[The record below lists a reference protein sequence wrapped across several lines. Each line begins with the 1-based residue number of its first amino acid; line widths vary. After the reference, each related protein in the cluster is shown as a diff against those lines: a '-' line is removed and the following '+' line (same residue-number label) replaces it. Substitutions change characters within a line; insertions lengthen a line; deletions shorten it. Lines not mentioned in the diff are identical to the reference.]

1 MLVYSLGM
9 TLYWCVDYHVPQN
22 QVVQLLLQRGQHTA
36 AESHSPGTKRAPAAF
51 HVSQMRKD
59 NYAAVSMATPFST
72 TEEMAVT
79 NIYCQLG
86 IKLTGGI
93 GSKLQGIYFLEVIPS
108 SPASEEGSLQ
118 PNDKI
123 LYICGKRTMGMSLE
137 DAGKACE
144 SATRKVKIKATR
156 NTPAQPFVSQIYFGP
171 AQTGKMIVSEEELS
185 RLSVVNPLRN
195 GLYSGSS
202 LSVLIQILQQQLD
215 QQQPLKEFMAL
226 EHLKPFDNCLVGKAL
241 ENRDKN
247 RYRDILPYDK
257 TRVPVGEDQ
266 DYINASYIK
275 MSVGPKEYCYISSQ
289 GPLPGTTDVFWQMV
303 WENKSDVIAMMTQEV
318 EHGKVKCHKYWPDQ
332 LNKPMETN
340 KYQLILDNYQ
350 IQDYFQIKIIR
361 MIEKESGNTHVVK
374 HLKFTTWP
382 DHGTPRSSEHLVR
395 FIRYMR
401 SVQRSGPG
409 IVHCSAG
416 IGRSG
421 VLICIDIILSLIE
434 KDFDDQYQFCYKVLV
449 EVLQG
454 ILELHDLCLSGFTFV
469 SQMDSSLFTHALNG
483 LPGLTFRMIDG
494 TWQNILF

>member
-1 MLVYSLGM
+1 MHTKKGKSGSSLSVIMPNGQCIEVKCDIKSKARDVFDLVVAHANLVEHFYFGL
-9 TLYWCVDYHVPQN
+9 
-22 QVVQLLLQRGQHTA
+22 
-36 AESHSPGTKRAPAAF
+36 AF
-51 HVSQMRKD
+51 ID
-59 NYAAVSMATPFST
+59 
-72 TEEMAVT
+72 
-79 NIYCQLG
+79 G

-93 GSKLQGIYFLEVIPS
+93 GSKLQGIYVLEVIPS

-123 LYICGKRTMGMSLE
+123 LYICGKCTMGMSLE

-144 SATRKVKIKATR
+144 SATQKLKIKATR
-156 NTPAQPFVSQIYFGP
+156 DDQPVAPKGKWNGKILVKHCLTITFSTSCIIQIEFKKLEREGLGF
-171 AQTGKMIVSEEELS
+171 ALVGG
-185 RLSVVNPLRN
+185 NN
-195 GLYSGSS
+195 G
-202 LSVLIQILQQQLD
+202 SVLQVKAISPGSVSDLDGRLKVGNILL
-215 QQQPLKEFMAL
+215 EAL

-361 MIEKESGNTHVVK
+361 MIEKE
-374 HLKFTTWP
+374 
-382 DHGTPRSSEHLVR
+382 
-395 FIRYMR
+395 
-401 SVQRSGPG
+401 
-409 IVHCSAG
+409 
-416 IGRSG
+416 
-421 VLICIDIILSLIE
+421 
-434 KDFDDQYQFCYKVLV
+434 DQYQFCYKVLV

-454 ILELHDLCLSGFTFV
+454 ILELHGN
-469 SQMDSSLFTHALNG
+469 QRQQQKLF
-483 LPGLTFRMIDG
+483 
-494 TWQNILF
+494 